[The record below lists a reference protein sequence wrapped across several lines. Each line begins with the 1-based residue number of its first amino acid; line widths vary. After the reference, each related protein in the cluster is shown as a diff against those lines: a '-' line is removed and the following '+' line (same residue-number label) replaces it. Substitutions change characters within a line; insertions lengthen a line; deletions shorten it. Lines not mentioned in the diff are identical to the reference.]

1 MIASAITPAPGLRLF
16 PVSGQRLGQ
25 VHPRQSWARGL
36 SWNCPGRPRPSSLHL
51 HRVPGGARWA
61 VVTEETGRQGL
72 TCYGRNAL
80 PALSIGQADLL

>member
-25 VHPRQSWARGL
+25 IHPRRS
-36 SWNCPGRPRPSSLHL
+36 C
-51 HRVPGGARWA
+51 GA
-61 VVTEETGRQGL
+61 GRQGL

-80 PALSIGQADLL
+80 PALSIGQAHLL